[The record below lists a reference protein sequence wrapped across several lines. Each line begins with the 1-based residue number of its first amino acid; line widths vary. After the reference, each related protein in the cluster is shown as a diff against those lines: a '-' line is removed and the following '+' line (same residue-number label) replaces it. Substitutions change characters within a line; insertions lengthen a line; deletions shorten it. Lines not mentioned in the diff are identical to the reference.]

1 MIAPRTRSALILMA
15 PLFTHINDRVTFEV
29 LAASFGIDEEPGDG
43 RARQHGSFARRRW
56 HRRSRGGRFEAV
68 MTGAIQRGL
77 SDDELLHE
85 MSQMLD
91 SLLAHFA
98 AVEKSAAK
106 RRR

>member
-1 MIAPRTRSALILMA
+1 VRLDVYRHDVRPEA
-15 PLFTHINDRVTFEV
+15 
-29 LAASFGIDEEPGDG
+29 G
-43 RARQHGSFARRRW
+43 
-56 HRRSRGGRFEAV
+56 FEAV

-77 SDDELLHE
+77 SEDELLHE

-98 AVEKSAAK
+98 AVEKSAAT